1 MNPQN
6 KPKSLQDILK
16 QRQQS
21 GFVGREDQVN
31 QFRQNL
37 ALPPEDDRRRF
48 VYNVWGQGGVGKST
62 LLRQFRKIA
71 DEAKIISAYIDE
83 AEKTI
88 PEVMGRLAEDLER
101 QGHKLTQ
108 FTERYK
114 VYRQKR
120 QELETDP
127 EAPQGFSAF
136 VGKTMAKTGVRLARR
151 VPVGGAVFDFV
162 DEDAFAT
169 QAGEWASYVAKKITN
184 KDEVLLVQEPE
195 EVLTPLFLQDIFKIA
210 EKTAVVLFF
219 DTYERTEEFLDNWLR
234 EILDNRYGDVSLNI
248 LITIA
253 GRQELDKNHWAS
265 YEGLIARF
273 PLEPFTEEEAQQYLT
288 RKGITDNRIIEV
300 ILRLSGNLPL
310 LVGMLADTHPN
321 DPNQVIEPSSSAVER
336 FLKWI
341 DDPKRRQVALDGA
354 IPRCLNRDVIA
365 KLRAEEEADELFT
378 WLKETSFVNERT
390 DGWAYHD
397 VVKTQMLRHKRL
409 SSPQGW
415 ADIHGKLAKY
425 YDSLRNDLQLEEEEK
440 QRDPSW
446 QSHTLNVLY
455 HNLCQSPQR
464 NLSVALNEFLAAL
477 KNQRKFAQQYAE
489 IMLQAGKDVDFSEVQ
504 RWGEQLVNGLKAYE
518 EDVYQVTLKM
528 FTAILQNSGIE
539 LKWQPIALGWR
550 GETYRLMEL
559 YPEAL
564 QDFDRAI
571 ELDPKYD
578 WAIASRGQTYRSMKC
593 YPEALQ
599 DFDRAIE
606 LNPKS
611 DWAIA
616 NRGFTYRSMKRY
628 PEALQDFD
636 RAIELDPKYDW
647 AITSRGQ
654 TYRSIKRYPE
664 ALQDFDCA
672 IELDPKSDWAIANR
686 GETYRLMERYPE
698 ALQDFD
704 RAIELNPKSDWA
716 IANRGETYHLMER
729 YPEAL
734 QDFDC
739 AIKLDPKSDWAIVLR
754 GFTYRSM
761 ERYPEALQDFDR
773 AIELDP
779 KSDWA
784 IVLRGFTYRS
794 MEHYPEALQDFDR
807 AIELNPKSD
816 WAIASRG
823 QTYRS
828 MKCYPEAL
836 QDFDRAI
843 ELNPKSDWAIANR
856 GLTYRL
862 MERYPEALE
871 DFDRAI
877 ELDPKY
883 DWAIVLRGETYRLM
897 EHYPEALQDFDHAIE
912 LNPKYHWAIALRGET
927 YRLMKR
933 YPEALQDFDRAIEL
947 NPKYHRAI
955 ASRGETYQS
964 MKRYSEALQDFN
976 RVIELNPKSDWAIAS
991 RGQTYLMLKLYNE
1004 ALADFNCALDLD
1016 SDDNWYLYNRA
1027 LAYQA
1032 LNQPDKAWTDLALAI
1047 KLAKQHY
1054 EKDAKDWSNTFNL
1067 ALYYLAAQYIQPAE
1081 RLYNYALS
1089 KGASSES
1096 IREAIQDLNDFLT
1109 IFSNHVQ
1116 AISMRQLLQ
1125 SSLT

>member
-37 ALPPEDDRRRF
+37 ALLPEDDRRRF
-48 VYNVWGQGGVGKST
+48 LYNVWGQGGVGKST

-71 DEAKIISAYIDE
+71 DEAKMISAYIDE
-83 AEKTI
+83 AEKTV
-88 PEVMGRLAEDLER
+88 PEVMGRLAEELER

-136 VGKTMAKTGVRLARR
+136 VGKTMVKTGVRLARR

-195 EVLTPLFLQDIFKIA
+195 QVLTPLFLQDIFKIA
-210 EKTAVVLFF
+210 KETSVVLFF
-219 DTYERTEEFLDNWLR
+219 DTYERTGEFLDNWLR
-234 EILDNRYGDVSLNI
+234 EILDGRHGEVSLNI

-253 GRQELDKNHWAS
+253 GRHELDKNHWAS

-336 FLKWI
+336 FLKWV
-341 DDPKRRQVALDGA
+341 DDPKRQQVALDAA

-415 ADIHGKLAKY
+415 ADIHGKLAQY

-464 NLSVALNEFLAAL
+464 NLSVSLNEFLAAL

-489 IMLQAGKDVDFSEVQ
+489 TMLQAGKDADSAEVQ
-504 RWGEQLVNGLKAYE
+504 HWGEQLANGLKAYE
-518 EDVYQVTLKM
+518 EDVYQVTLEM
-528 FTAILQNSGIE
+528 FTAVLQNSGIE
-539 LKWQPIALGWR
+539 VKWQPIALGWR
-550 GETYRLMEL
+550 GKTYRLMDRYEEALQDLNRAIEL
-559 YPEAL
+559 DPKYDWVIASRGVTYFLMKRYSEALQNFDRAIKLNPKSGQVILFRGITYFLMERYAEALQDFEGVIELNPKSDKVIVLRGVTYFLMERYAEAL

-578 WAIASRGQTYRSMKC
+578 WASAFRGATYRLMEHYS
-593 YPEALQ
+593 EALQ
-599 DFDRAIE
+599 DFNRSIE
-606 LNPKS
+606 LDPKFA
-611 DWAIA
+611 WAIV
-616 NRGFTYRSMKRY
+616 NRGQTYY
-628 PEALQDFD
+628 QLEHYTEALQDFD
-636 RAIELDPKYDW
+636 RAIELDPKLDE
-647 AITSRGQ
+647 AIALRGQ
-654 TYRSIKRYPE
+654 TYGLMERYPE
-664 ALQDFDCA
+664 ALEDFDRA
-672 IELDPKSDWAIANR
+672 IELNPKYDWAIAHS

-698 ALQDFD
+698 ALEDFD
-704 RAIELNPKSDWA
+704 RAIKLNPKLDWA
-716 IANRGETYHLMER
+716 IANRGE
-729 YPEAL
+729 
-734 QDFDC
+734 
-739 AIKLDPKSDWAIVLR
+739 
-754 GFTYRSM
+754 
-761 ERYPEALQDFDR
+761 
-773 AIELDP
+773 
-779 KSDWA
+779 
-784 IVLRGFTYRS
+784 
-794 MEHYPEALQDFDR
+794 
-807 AIELNPKSD
+807 
-816 WAIASRG
+816 
-823 QTYRS
+823 
-828 MKCYPEAL
+828 
-836 QDFDRAI
+836 
-843 ELNPKSDWAIANR
+843 
-856 GLTYRL
+856 TYRL

-883 DWAIVLRGETYRLM
+883 DWVIANRGETYRLM
-897 EHYPEALQDFDHAIE
+897 E
-912 LNPKYHWAIALRGET
+912 
-927 YRLMKR
+927 R
-933 YPEALQDFDRAIEL
+933 YPEALEDFDRAIEL
-947 NPKYHRAI
+947 NPKYDWAI
-955 ASRGETYQS
+955 ASRGETYRL
-964 MKRYSEALQDFN
+964 MERYPEALKDFD
-976 RVIELNPKSDWAIAS
+976 RAIELNPKLNWAITS
-991 RGQTYLMLKLYNE
+991 RAQTYLMLKLYNE
-1004 ALADFNCALDLD
+1004 ALVDFNCAIDLD
-1016 SDDNWYLYNRA
+1016 SGNNWYLYNRA

-1032 LNQPDKAWTDLALAI
+1032 LNQPDKAWADLALAI

-1054 EKDAKDWSNTFNL
+1054 EKDAKDWSNAFNL
-1067 ALYYLAAQYIQPAE
+1067 ALYYLAAQYNQPAE
-1081 RLYNYALS
+1081 RLYRHVLS
-1089 KGASSES
+1089 KGASSELT
-1096 IREAIQDLNDFLT
+1096 REAIQNLNDFLT
-1109 IFSNHVQ
+1109 VFPDHLQ
-1116 AISMRQLLQ
+1116 ATSIRQLLHSLLQ
-1125 SSLT
+1125 LRSSNFQPSDQKTHKSQQTPGN